1 MNAIQFIKEH
11 GVDKAREVVEVR
23 AMDNFEEW
31 FQSQDFYTNLRF
43 IHGDALFLKDGDVYR
58 VLVVRTASKAW
69 QEQQKRV
76 EEQAKEINF
85 LNNRADDLALDQMKT
100 AQFNYQLEQKIND
113 LQAQLDEVNASNLR
127 RSVHIDRLQKH
138 NLKLQ
143 QRLKENGLEWKDLIE
158 EQALKGGED

>member
-1 MNAIQFIKEH
+1 M
-11 GVDKAREVVEVR
+11 DKNLE
-23 AMDNFEEW
+23 NFEK
-31 FQSQDFYTNLRF
+31 
-43 IHGDALFLKDGDVYR
+43 ALFEQHPIFKEGIQGQFYKG
-58 VLVVRTASKAW
+58 AWWAW

-76 EEQAKEINF
+76 DEQAKEINF

-158 EQALKGGED
+158 EQALKGGEV

>member
-1 MNAIQFIKEH
+1 MNSREAFERVFSNSC
-11 GVDKAREVVEVR
+11 VDLSKDETGEYSSQPTRMCYSFFVV
-23 AMDNFEEW
+23 
-31 FQSQDFYTNLRF
+31 
-43 IHGDALFLKDGDVYR
+43 G
-58 VLVVRTASKAW
+58 W
-69 QEQQKRV
+69 QEQQKRID
-76 EEQAKEINF
+76 EQAKEINF

-158 EQALKGGED
+158 EQALKGGEV